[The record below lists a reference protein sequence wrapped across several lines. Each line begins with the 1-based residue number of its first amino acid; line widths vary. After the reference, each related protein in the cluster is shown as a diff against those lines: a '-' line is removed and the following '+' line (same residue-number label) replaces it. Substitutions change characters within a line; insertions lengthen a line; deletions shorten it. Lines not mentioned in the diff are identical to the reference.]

1 MSVFELSLEKQIKR
15 IEIISSFF
23 SDHSGMK
30 LEINHRKE
38 KEKLITWSILLR
50 IHWVNDEI
58 KEKIKK
64 YLETNG
70 NEDTTLRSLWNA
82 AKVVLRG
89 KFMVI
94 QAFLKKKKKKERY
107 QINNLN
113 YYLKELENLSQQKEG
128 NNRDQRGNK

>member
-15 IEIISSFF
+15 IEIISSIF

-94 QAFLKKKKKKERY
+94 QAFLKKKKKKER
-107 QINNLN
+107 
-113 YYLKELENLSQQKEG
+113 KEERKISNKQPKLLSKRIRKSKSAEG
-128 NNRDQRGNK
+128 RK

>member
-94 QAFLKKKKKKERY
+94 QAFLKKKKKERKISNK
-107 QINNLN
+107 QPKL
-113 YYLKELENLSQQKEG
+113 LSKRIRKSKSAEG
-128 NNRDQRGNK
+128 RK